1 MTRPVSKSRTSIGRR
16 LAAGLALAFALG
28 ASGLLTAVFMQY
40 RLQIQDLAG
49 AEANIY
55 AWSEV
60 MDHVGIP
67 VLALTLPAILTGAWV
82 IRHSFRPMEHAAR
95 TIAET
100 QAARGVR
107 IDDRAMPS
115 EVMPFVGAINGL
127 LGRLDD
133 AASEHEA
140 FAADVAHQIRTPLAI
155 LKLALERPGGVSAD
169 ILRGEVDGI
178 SRLVDQLLLL
188 AQVNA
193 QAAAPLPPMLCNLAD
208 IAADT
213 AAAFAPLA
221 LAQGRQIAFEDGG
234 GCGQVHC
241 HREALASALRN
252 LLDNALRVTPPGGT
266 ITVLAGGGAGAEP
279 IVAVRDGG
287 PGLAVADL
295 ARFVRRR
302 GRVDQTSDRGES
314 EGAGLGLAIVA
325 RIIAAHGGRLETLP
339 GARELRLVFPQ

>member
-1 MTRPVSKSRTSIGRR
+1 MSCRRSSIGRR

-28 ASGLLTAVFMQY
+28 ASGLLTGVFMQY
-40 RLQIQDLAG
+40 RFRIHDLAG

-55 AWSEV
+55 AWAEV
-60 MDHVGIP
+60 VDHVGLP
-67 VLALTLPAILTGAWV
+67 VLALTLPAILIGAWV
-82 IRHSFRPMEHAAR
+82 IRHSFRPMEEAAR

-107 IDDRAMPS
+107 IDDRAMPA

-155 LKLALERPGGVSAD
+155 MKLALEKEGGASPD
-169 ILRGEVDGI
+169 DLRREVGGI

-188 AQVNA
+188 AQINA
-193 QAAAPLPPMLCNLAD
+193 QAAAPMPPTLCDLAE
-208 IAADT
+208 IAAGT

-221 LAQGRQIAFEDGG
+221 LAQGRYIAFEDHG

-252 LLDNALRVTPPGGT
+252 LLDNALRVTPRGGS
-266 ITVLAGGGAGAEP
+266 ITVLAGPGP
-279 IVAVRDGG
+279 RIAVRDGG
-287 PGLAVADL
+287 SGLAVADL
-295 ARFVRRR
+295 DRFVRRR
-302 GRVDQTSDRGES
+302 GRVDEARS

-325 RIIAAHGGRLETLP
+325 RIMAAHGGRVQSVP
-339 GARELRLVFPQ
+339 DQRELRLIFPQ